1 MIRIGLL
8 SEGGVDEA
16 LLPSLLA
23 QLAGEV
29 PGIGKAEIDWRAFPF
44 EPNGYGEIPKTLE
57 LLTKLYSIPSEWERL
72 GCDLFV
78 VVHDSRKTEEVQKD
92 IKNILGAAR
101 DFPAVY
107 GLAIQEV
114 EAWVLGD
121 IENVNKNVFK
131 IYPLPKL
138 PTAPERDKDPKKTLT
153 DLFVKRSKEIE
164 FDRWN
169 AECARKVAEFVRASQ
184 VRRKCPRGF
193 GAMVQSFRR
202 ARLGSRGGGA
212 SL

>member
-8 SEGGVDEA
+8 SEGGVDEV
-16 LLPSLLA
+16 LLPSLLE
-23 QLAGEV
+23 QLAEEV
-29 PGIGKAEIDWRAFPF
+29 PGIGKTEIDWRAFPF
-44 EPNGYGEIPKTLE
+44 APNGYGEIPKTLKM
-57 LLTKLYSIPSEWERL
+57 LTRLYPIPSEWERL

-131 IYPLPKL
+131 IYPVPELPA
-138 PTAPERDKDPKKTLT
+138 APERDKDPKKTLT
-153 DLFVKRSKEIE
+153 DLFVRKSKESE

-169 AECARKVAEFVRASQ
+169 AECARKAAPFVRASQ
-184 VRRKCPRGF
+184 VRRRCPRGF
-193 GAMVQSFRR
+193 GPLVKSFRR
-202 ARLGSRGGGA
+202 ARLSGRGPGD